1 MLRIALLEL
10 LIDMIALFY
19 FVIAA
24 EILSTIIF
32 CEEGRSVPCQLLLI
46 TLSIVGDLIRVESG
60 QTALAMVI
68 VKVH

>member
-1 MLRIALLEL
+1 MLRIALPEL

-32 CEEGRSVPCQLLLI
+32 GEEGRSVPCQLLLI
-46 TLSIVGDLIRVESG
+46 TLSIVSDLI
-60 QTALAMVI
+60 
-68 VKVH
+68 